1 MKPKILFKGFED
13 EVWISSQFEEIFEL
27 IKNNSLSRAE
37 LSSEGRI
44 GNIHYGD
51 VLVKYGE
58 CLDTSSDSITY
69 IRNDE
74 IGEDL
79 YRRGALKSGDI
90 IFADAAEDNT
100 VGKCSELICNDE
112 EQIVS
117 GLHTIACRPKIEI
130 TKRYLG
136 YYLNSNAYHNQL
148 LPHIQ
153 GTKVSSISRKAIVTT
168 SIVYPFAQR
177 VQELIATYF
186 YRLDNLISTSIS
198 RLASLKQVKEASL
211 QSMFPQKGETVPKIR
226 FKGFEGEWE
235 EVKLSSFAKRIKRKN
250 SCMESTLALTIA
262 SALGLVSQNDY
273 FNNSVVGTNI
283 RNYYLLKRG
292 EFAYNKS
299 YSNGYPF
306 GSVKR
311 LDRYEQGILSTLY
324 IVFTIDDSISSDYL
338 THFFDTTLWHKD
350 VAERAAEGA
359 RNHGL
364 LNISAEDFLD
374 IAIWKPRSIEEQQHI
389 TSFFT
394 SLDKQ
399 IALQTQRLEK
409 LRQIKAACLDKMFV

>member
-1 MKPKILFKGFED
+1 MKPKIRVKGCLDDWDNIPLGKLFRESNDRSSDGELLSVSLRYGVVKASLNGRFDNSSEDKSHYKVVNIGDIAYNTMRMWQGACGVSNFNGIVSPAYTVITPLSNLVQTFFIRLFKN
-13 EVWISSQFEEIFEL
+13 
-27 IKNNSLSRAE
+27 KR
-37 LSSEGRI
+37 
-44 GNIHYGD
+44 
-51 VLVKYGE
+51 
-58 CLDTSSDSITY
+58 T
-69 IRNDE
+69 
-74 IGEDL
+74 
-79 YRRGALKSGDI
+79 LKSFRVNSQGLTSDTWNLKYPLFREI
-90 IFADAAEDNT
+90 NVYYPISQ
-100 VGKCSELICNDE
+100 SE
-112 EQIVS
+112 Q
-117 GLHTIACRPKIEI
+117 K
-130 TKRYLG
+130 
-136 YYLNSNAYHNQL
+136 
-148 LPHIQ
+148 
-153 GTKVSSISRKAIVTT
+153 
-168 SIVYPFAQR
+168 
-177 VQELIATYF
+177 
-186 YRLDNLISTSIS
+186 LISTFFDVLDNKMEIVAS

-211 QSMFPQKGETVPKIR
+211 QAMFPQKGETVPKIR

-235 EVKLSSFAKRIKRKN
+235 DVKLSSFAKRIKRRN

-273 FNNSVVGTNI
+273 FNNSVVGANI

-374 IAIWKPRSIEEQQHI
+374 IAIWKPRSIEEQQQI
-389 TSFFT
+389 ASYFT

-399 IALQTQRLEK
+399 ITLQTQRLEK
-409 LRQIKAACLDKMFV
+409 LKQIKAACLDKMFV

>member
-1 MKPKILFKGFED
+1 MKPKIRVKGCLDDWDNIPLGKLFRESNDRSSDGELLSVSLRYGVVKASLNGRFDNSSEDKSHYKVVNIGDIAYNTMRMWQGACGVSNFNGIVSPAYTVITPLSNLVQTFFIRLFKN
-13 EVWISSQFEEIFEL
+13 
-27 IKNNSLSRAE
+27 KR
-37 LSSEGRI
+37 
-44 GNIHYGD
+44 
-51 VLVKYGE
+51 
-58 CLDTSSDSITY
+58 T
-69 IRNDE
+69 
-74 IGEDL
+74 
-79 YRRGALKSGDI
+79 LKSFRVNSQGLTSDTWNLKYPLFREI
-90 IFADAAEDNT
+90 NVYYPISQ
-100 VGKCSELICNDE
+100 SE
-112 EQIVS
+112 Q
-117 GLHTIACRPKIEI
+117 K
-130 TKRYLG
+130 
-136 YYLNSNAYHNQL
+136 
-148 LPHIQ
+148 
-153 GTKVSSISRKAIVTT
+153 
-168 SIVYPFAQR
+168 
-177 VQELIATYF
+177 
-186 YRLDNLISTSIS
+186 LISTFFDVLDNKMEIVAS

-211 QSMFPQKGETVPKIR
+211 QAMFPQKGETVPKIR

-235 EVKLSSFAKRIKRKN
+235 DVKLSSFAKRIKRRN

-273 FNNSVVGTNI
+273 FNNSVVGANI

-374 IAIWKPRSIEEQQHI
+374 IAIWKPRSIEEQQQI
-389 TSFFT
+389 ASYFT

>member
-211 QSMFPQKGETVPKIR
+211 QAMFPQKGETVPKIR

-235 EVKLSSFAKRIKRKN
+235 EVLLGSLFSERVENDVTAEMLSVTMHDGIIKANENGRYDNSNSDRSNYKL
-250 SCMESTLALTIA
+250 
-262 SALGLVSQNDY
+262 V
-273 FNNSVVGTNI
+273 
-283 RNYYLLKRG
+283 LKDDI
-292 EFAYNKS
+292 AYNTMRMWQGASGCSPYRGIVSPAYTVIKPNIGVCS
-299 YSNGYPF
+299 AFFAFYFKTYGLINKFRLNSQGLTKDTWNLKYPAF
-306 GSVKR
+306 S
-311 LDRYEQGILSTLY
+311 
-324 IVFTIDDSISSDYL
+324 SISILYPTNVL
-338 THFFDTTLWHKD
+338 
-350 VAERAAEGA
+350 
-359 RNHGL
+359 
-364 LNISAEDFLD
+364 
-374 IAIWKPRSIEEQQHI
+374 EQQHI
-389 TSFFT
+389 ASYFT

>member
-1 MKPKILFKGFED
+1 MKPKIRVKGCLDDWDNIPLGKLFRESNDRSSDGELLSVSLRYGVVKASLNGRFDNSSEDKSHYKVVNIGDIAYNTMRMWQGACGVSNFNGIVSPAYTVITPLSNLVQTFFIRLFKN
-13 EVWISSQFEEIFEL
+13 
-27 IKNNSLSRAE
+27 KR
-37 LSSEGRI
+37 
-44 GNIHYGD
+44 
-51 VLVKYGE
+51 
-58 CLDTSSDSITY
+58 T
-69 IRNDE
+69 
-74 IGEDL
+74 
-79 YRRGALKSGDI
+79 LKSFRVNSQGLTSDTWNLKYPLFREI
-90 IFADAAEDNT
+90 NVYYPISQ
-100 VGKCSELICNDE
+100 SE
-112 EQIVS
+112 Q
-117 GLHTIACRPKIEI
+117 K
-130 TKRYLG
+130 
-136 YYLNSNAYHNQL
+136 
-148 LPHIQ
+148 
-153 GTKVSSISRKAIVTT
+153 
-168 SIVYPFAQR
+168 
-177 VQELIATYF
+177 
-186 YRLDNLISTSIS
+186 LISTFFDVLDNKMEIVIS

-211 QSMFPQKGETVPKIR
+211 QAMFPQKGETVPKIR
-226 FKGFEGEWE
+226 FKGFEGEWKK
-235 EVKLSSFAKRIKRKN
+235 VKLSSFAKRIKRKN

-273 FNNSVVGTNI
+273 FNNSVVGANI

-374 IAIWKPRSIEEQQHI
+374 IAIWKPRSMEEQQQI
-389 TSFFT
+389 ASYFT
-394 SLDKQ
+394 SLDRQ

-409 LRQIKAACLDKMFV
+409 LKQIKAACLDKMFV

>member
-1 MKPKILFKGFED
+1 MKPKIRIKGFNDAWEYSYLYNCLEISTEVNKENKYGKD
-13 EVWISSQFEEIFEL
+13 EVLSVSDDFGVVNQ
-27 IKNNSLSRAE
+27 IKHL
-37 LSSEGRI
+37 GRSYA
-44 GNIHYGD
+44 G
-51 VLVKYGE
+51 
-58 CLDTSSDSITY
+58 
-69 IRNDE
+69 
-74 IGEDL
+74 
-79 YRRGALKSGDI
+79 KSVSGYKI
-90 IFADAAEDNT
+90 LLP
-100 VGKCSELICNDE
+100 G
-112 EQIVS
+112 QIVYTKS
-117 GLHTIACRPKIEI
+117 PLRDKPFGIIKENNYQAGIVSVLYAVYNVKEGIFSKYIQRYFEPKQRINKYLVPLVNKGAKNTMNISDEMSLNGKI
-130 TKRYLG
+130 TKPVTICEQQAICSYFD
-136 YYLNSNAYHNQL
+136 
-148 LPHIQ
+148 
-153 GTKVSSISRKAIVTT
+153 KVD
-168 SIVYPFAQR
+168 
-177 VQELIATYF
+177 E
-186 YRLDNLISTSIS
+186 LISTASS

-211 QSMFPQKGETVPKIR
+211 QAMFPQKGETVPKIR

-235 EVKLSSFAKRIKRKN
+235 EVKLSSFAKRIKRRN

-262 SALGLVSQNDY
+262 SALGLISQNDY
-273 FNNSVVGTNI
+273 FNNSVVGANI
-283 RNYYLLKRG
+283 RNYYILKRG

-389 TSFFT
+389 ASYFT

-409 LRQIKAACLDKMFV
+409 LKQIKAACLDKMFV

>member
-13 EVWISSQFEEIFEL
+13 DVWISSQFEEIFEL

-69 IRNDE
+69 IHNDE

-186 YRLDNLISTSIS
+186 YRLDNLISTSTS

-211 QSMFPQKGETVPKIR
+211 QAMFPQKGETVPKIR
-226 FKGFEGEWE
+226 FKGFEGEWTK
-235 EVKLSSFAKRIKRKN
+235 VKLNDICFKKASNLSESSLGIDTGQYAVYGASGYLQNISTFDIPSEYVGIIKDGSGVGRTKVYPAFTSILGTMQYILAKEDNNIRFIAALFEN
-250 SCMESTLALTIA
+250 IDFSTFISGSGIPHIYFRDYGEIYVMIPSLVEQQAIA
-262 SALGLVSQNDY
+262 SY
-273 FNNSVVGTNI
+273 
-283 RNYYLLKRG
+283 
-292 EFAYNKS
+292 
-299 YSNGYPF
+299 
-306 GSVKR
+306 
-311 LDRYEQGILSTLY
+311 
-324 IVFTIDDSISSDYL
+324 
-338 THFFDTTLWHKD
+338 
-350 VAERAAEGA
+350 
-359 RNHGL
+359 
-364 LNISAEDFLD
+364 
-374 IAIWKPRSIEEQQHI
+374 
-389 TSFFT
+389 FT

-399 IALQTQRLEK
+399 IALQTQQLEK

>member
-1 MKPKILFKGFED
+1 MKPKIRVKGCLDDWDNIPLGKLFRESNDRSSDGELLSVSLRYGVVKASLNGRFDNSSEDKSHYKVVNIGDIAYNTMRMWQGACGVSNFNGIVSPAYTVITPLSNLVQTFFIRLFKN
-13 EVWISSQFEEIFEL
+13 
-27 IKNNSLSRAE
+27 KR
-37 LSSEGRI
+37 
-44 GNIHYGD
+44 
-51 VLVKYGE
+51 
-58 CLDTSSDSITY
+58 T
-69 IRNDE
+69 
-74 IGEDL
+74 
-79 YRRGALKSGDI
+79 LKSFRVNSQGLTSDTWNLKYPLFREI
-90 IFADAAEDNT
+90 NVYYPISQ
-100 VGKCSELICNDE
+100 SE
-112 EQIVS
+112 Q
-117 GLHTIACRPKIEI
+117 K
-130 TKRYLG
+130 
-136 YYLNSNAYHNQL
+136 
-148 LPHIQ
+148 
-153 GTKVSSISRKAIVTT
+153 
-168 SIVYPFAQR
+168 
-177 VQELIATYF
+177 
-186 YRLDNLISTSIS
+186 LISTFFDVLDNKMEIVAS

-211 QSMFPQKGETVPKIR
+211 QAMFPQKGETVPKIR

-235 EVKLSSFAKRIKRKN
+235 DVKLSSFAKRIKRKN

-273 FNNSVVGTNI
+273 FNNSVVGANI

-374 IAIWKPRSIEEQQHI
+374 IAIWKPRSIEEQQQI
-389 TSFFT
+389 ASYFT

-399 IALQTQRLEK
+399 IALQTQRLERLK
-409 LRQIKAACLDKMFV
+409 QIKAACLDKMFV

>member
-1 MKPKILFKGFED
+1 MNEPQIRFKRFHG
-13 EVWISSQFEEIFEL
+13 VWIPYTLGEMVTFSKGSGYSKTDLCKEGNPIILYGRMYTKYESVIDTVDTFVIP
-27 IKNNSLSRAE
+27 KNNSVYSTGGEVIIPGSGESPEDISVASTVKNAGVILGGDLNILKFDTKLYDPTFMAMAITYSPTRMQLSVFAQGKTIVHLRNSDIAKGYVYFPHIE
-37 LSSEGRI
+37 EQKVIARYVSS
-44 GNIHYGD
+44 
-51 VLVKYGE
+51 
-58 CLDTSSDSITY
+58 LDT
-69 IRNDE
+69 
-74 IGEDL
+74 
-79 YRRGALKSGDI
+79 
-90 IFADAAEDNT
+90 
-100 VGKCSELICNDE
+100 
-112 EQIVS
+112 
-117 GLHTIACRPKIEI
+117 H
-130 TKRYLG
+130 
-136 YYLNSNAYHNQL
+136 
-148 LPHIQ
+148 
-153 GTKVSSISRKAIVTT
+153 
-168 SIVYPFAQR
+168 
-177 VQELIATYF
+177 
-186 YRLDNLISTSIS
+186 ISTASS

-211 QSMFPQKGETVPKIR
+211 QAMFPQKGETVPKIR
-226 FKGFEGEWE
+226 FKGFEGEWKK
-235 EVKLSSFAKRIKRKN
+235 VKLSSFAKRIKRKN

-273 FNNSVVGTNI
+273 FNNSVVGANI

-374 IAIWKPRSIEEQQHI
+374 IAIWKPRSMEEQQQI
-389 TSFFT
+389 ASYFT
-394 SLDKQ
+394 SLDRQ

-409 LRQIKAACLDKMFV
+409 LKQIKAACLDKMFV

>member
-1 MKPKILFKGFED
+1 MKPKIRVKGF
-13 EVWISSQFEEIFEL
+13 
-27 IKNNSLSRAE
+27 
-37 LSSEGRI
+37 
-44 GNIHYGD
+44 
-51 VLVKYGE
+51 
-58 CLDTSSDSITY
+58 
-69 IRNDE
+69 ND
-74 IGEDL
+74 
-79 YRRGALKSGDI
+79 
-90 IFADAAEDNT
+90 
-100 VGKCSELICNDE
+100 
-112 EQIVS
+112 
-117 GLHTIACRPKIEI
+117 
-130 TKRYLG
+130 
-136 YYLNSNAYHNQL
+136 
-148 LPHIQ
+148 
-153 GTKVSSISRKAIVTT
+153 
-168 SIVYPFAQR
+168 
-177 VQELIATYF
+177 
-186 YRLDNLISTSIS
+186 
-198 RLASLKQVKEASL
+198 ASL
-211 QSMFPQKGETVPKIR
+211 QAMFPQKGETVPKIR

-235 EVKLSSFAKRIKRKN
+235 EVKLSSFAKRIKRRN

-273 FNNSVVGTNI
+273 FNNSVVGANI

-374 IAIWKPRSIEEQQHI
+374 IAIWKPRSIEEQQQI
-389 TSFFT
+389 ASYFT

-399 IALQTQRLEK
+399 ITLQTQRLEK
-409 LRQIKAACLDKMFV
+409 LKQIKAACLDKMFV

>member
-1 MKPKILFKGFED
+1 MRMWQGACGVSNFNGIVSPAYTVITPLSNLVQTFFIRLFKN
-13 EVWISSQFEEIFEL
+13 
-27 IKNNSLSRAE
+27 KR
-37 LSSEGRI
+37 
-44 GNIHYGD
+44 
-51 VLVKYGE
+51 
-58 CLDTSSDSITY
+58 T
-69 IRNDE
+69 
-74 IGEDL
+74 
-79 YRRGALKSGDI
+79 LKSFRVNSQGLTSDTWNLKYPLFREI
-90 IFADAAEDNT
+90 NVYYPISQ
-100 VGKCSELICNDE
+100 SE
-112 EQIVS
+112 Q
-117 GLHTIACRPKIEI
+117 K
-130 TKRYLG
+130 
-136 YYLNSNAYHNQL
+136 
-148 LPHIQ
+148 
-153 GTKVSSISRKAIVTT
+153 
-168 SIVYPFAQR
+168 
-177 VQELIATYF
+177 
-186 YRLDNLISTSIS
+186 LISTFFDVLDNKMEIVAS

-211 QSMFPQKGETVPKIR
+211 QAMFPQKGETVPKIR

-235 EVKLSSFAKRIKRKN
+235 DVKLSSFAKRIKRRN

-273 FNNSVVGTNI
+273 FNNSVVGANI

-374 IAIWKPRSIEEQQHI
+374 IAIWKPRSIEEQQQI
-389 TSFFT
+389 ASYFT

-399 IALQTQRLEK
+399 ITLQTQRLEK
-409 LRQIKAACLDKMFV
+409 LKQIKAACLDKMFV

>member
-1 MKPKILFKGFED
+1 MKPKIRIKGFNDAWEYSYLYNCLEISTEVNKENKYGKD
-13 EVWISSQFEEIFEL
+13 EVLSVSDDFGVVNQ
-27 IKNNSLSRAE
+27 IKHL
-37 LSSEGRI
+37 GRSYA
-44 GNIHYGD
+44 G
-51 VLVKYGE
+51 
-58 CLDTSSDSITY
+58 
-69 IRNDE
+69 
-74 IGEDL
+74 
-79 YRRGALKSGDI
+79 KSVSGYKI
-90 IFADAAEDNT
+90 LLP
-100 VGKCSELICNDE
+100 G
-112 EQIVS
+112 QIVYTKS
-117 GLHTIACRPKIEI
+117 PLRDKPFGIIKENNYQAGIVSVLYAVYNVKEGIFSKYIQRYFEPKQRINKYLIPLVNKGAKNTMNISDEMSLNGKI
-130 TKRYLG
+130 TKPVTICEQQAICSYFD
-136 YYLNSNAYHNQL
+136 
-148 LPHIQ
+148 
-153 GTKVSSISRKAIVTT
+153 KVD
-168 SIVYPFAQR
+168 
-177 VQELIATYF
+177 E
-186 YRLDNLISTSIS
+186 LISTASS
-198 RLASLKQVKEASL
+198 RLASLKQVKESSL
-211 QSMFPQKGETVPKIR
+211 QAMFPQKGETVPKIR

-235 EVKLSSFAKRIKRKN
+235 EVKLSSFAKRIKRRN

-273 FNNSVVGTNI
+273 FNNSVVGANI

-389 TSFFT
+389 ASYLT

>member
-1 MKPKILFKGFED
+1 MKPKIRIKGFNDAWEYSYLYNCLEISTEVNKENKYGKD
-13 EVWISSQFEEIFEL
+13 EVLSVSDDFGVVNQ
-27 IKNNSLSRAE
+27 IKHL
-37 LSSEGRI
+37 GRSYA
-44 GNIHYGD
+44 G
-51 VLVKYGE
+51 
-58 CLDTSSDSITY
+58 
-69 IRNDE
+69 
-74 IGEDL
+74 
-79 YRRGALKSGDI
+79 KSVSGYKI
-90 IFADAAEDNT
+90 LLP
-100 VGKCSELICNDE
+100 G
-112 EQIVS
+112 QIVYTKS
-117 GLHTIACRPKIEI
+117 PLRDKPFGIIKENNYQAGIVSVLYAVYNVKEGIFSKYIQRYFEPKQRINKYLVPLVNKGAKNTMNISDEMSLNGKI
-130 TKRYLG
+130 TKPVTICEQQAICSYFD
-136 YYLNSNAYHNQL
+136 
-148 LPHIQ
+148 
-153 GTKVSSISRKAIVTT
+153 KVD
-168 SIVYPFAQR
+168 
-177 VQELIATYF
+177 E
-186 YRLDNLISTSIS
+186 LISTASS

-211 QSMFPQKGETVPKIR
+211 QAMFPQKGGTVPKIR
-226 FKGFEGEWE
+226 FKGFEEEWE
-235 EVKLSSFAKRIKRKN
+235 EVKLSSFAKRIKRRN

-262 SALGLVSQNDY
+262 SALGLISQNDY
-273 FNNSVVGTNI
+273 FNNSVVGANI
-283 RNYYLLKRG
+283 RNYYILKRG

-389 TSFFT
+389 ASYFT

-409 LRQIKAACLDKMFV
+409 LKQIKAACLDKMFV

>member
-1 MKPKILFKGFED
+1 MNEPQIRFKRFHG
-13 EVWISSQFEEIFEL
+13 VWIPYTLGEMVTFSKGSGYSKTDLCKEGNPIILYGRMYTKYESVIDTVDTFVIP
-27 IKNNSLSRAE
+27 KNNSVYSTGGEVIIPGSGESPEDISVASTVKNAGVILGGDLNILKFDTKLYDPTFMAMAITYSPTRMQLSVFAQGKTIVHLRNSDIAKGYVYFPHIE
-37 LSSEGRI
+37 EQKVIARYVSS
-44 GNIHYGD
+44 
-51 VLVKYGE
+51 
-58 CLDTSSDSITY
+58 LDT
-69 IRNDE
+69 
-74 IGEDL
+74 
-79 YRRGALKSGDI
+79 
-90 IFADAAEDNT
+90 
-100 VGKCSELICNDE
+100 
-112 EQIVS
+112 
-117 GLHTIACRPKIEI
+117 H
-130 TKRYLG
+130 
-136 YYLNSNAYHNQL
+136 
-148 LPHIQ
+148 
-153 GTKVSSISRKAIVTT
+153 
-168 SIVYPFAQR
+168 
-177 VQELIATYF
+177 
-186 YRLDNLISTSIS
+186 ISTASS

-211 QSMFPQKGETVPKIR
+211 QAMFPQKGETVPKIR

-235 EVKLSSFAKRIKRKN
+235 DVKLSSFAKRIKRRN

-273 FNNSVVGTNI
+273 FNNSVVGANI

-374 IAIWKPRSIEEQQHI
+374 IAIWKPRSIEEQQQI
-389 TSFFT
+389 ASYFT

-409 LRQIKAACLDKMFV
+409 LKQIKAACLDKMFV

>member
-1 MKPKILFKGFED
+1 MKPKIRIKGFNDAWEYSYLYNCLEISTEVNKENKYGKD
-13 EVWISSQFEEIFEL
+13 EVLSVSDDFGVVNQ
-27 IKNNSLSRAE
+27 IKHL
-37 LSSEGRI
+37 GRSYA
-44 GNIHYGD
+44 G
-51 VLVKYGE
+51 
-58 CLDTSSDSITY
+58 
-69 IRNDE
+69 
-74 IGEDL
+74 
-79 YRRGALKSGDI
+79 KSVSGYKI
-90 IFADAAEDNT
+90 LLP
-100 VGKCSELICNDE
+100 G
-112 EQIVS
+112 QIVYTKS
-117 GLHTIACRPKIEI
+117 PLRDKPFGIIKENNYQAGIVSVLYAVYNVKEGIFSKYIQRYFEPKQRINKYLVPLVNKGAKNTMNISDEMSLNGKI
-130 TKRYLG
+130 TKPVTICEQQAICIYFD
-136 YYLNSNAYHNQL
+136 
-148 LPHIQ
+148 
-153 GTKVSSISRKAIVTT
+153 KVD
-168 SIVYPFAQR
+168 
-177 VQELIATYF
+177 E
-186 YRLDNLISTSIS
+186 LISTASS

-211 QSMFPQKGETVPKIR
+211 QAMFPQKGETVPKIR

-235 EVKLSSFAKRIKRKN
+235 EVKLSSFAKRIKRRN
-250 SCMESTLALTIA
+250 LCMESTLALTIA

-273 FNNSVVGTNI
+273 FNNSVVGANI

-350 VAERAAEGA
+350 VAESAAEGA

-389 TSFFT
+389 ASYFT